1 MCVAGGCIRVLPNVN
16 ATRDR
21 GVRVASLYADF
32 VFYFLFLFFPY
43 TQINTRST
51 RLIDFFTFFSTRG
64 KGNLLNVKRSVPPRC
79 FHGWLP
85 RGFVYDYH
93 LQKGVRVGQ
102 NGTEC

>member
-32 VFYFLFLFFPY
+32 VFFFLFLFFPY

-51 RLIDFFTFFSTRG
+51 RLIDFFYFLFNARERKSVECQ
-64 KGNLLNVKRSVPPRC
+64 KKRSATVFP
-79 FHGWLP
+79 WLP